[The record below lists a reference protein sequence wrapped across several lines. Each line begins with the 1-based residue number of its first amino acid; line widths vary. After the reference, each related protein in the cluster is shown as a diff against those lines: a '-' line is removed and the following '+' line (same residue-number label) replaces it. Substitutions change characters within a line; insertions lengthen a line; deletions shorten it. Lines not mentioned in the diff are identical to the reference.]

1 MSPKRRFL
9 FLRRLV
15 AGARVRRRAVVLSIG
30 IGISIIGCDEQSGRR
45 DESPDRQLRVFIVG
59 ESEAEPT
66 WPVLQALA
74 KQFQEN
80 SKRVEFIAVA
90 PKSSSPRE
98 QQALLESLPG
108 RGASVACLIPTD
120 PPSLRGSVNRL
131 ATGGCRVVTIGRD
144 VPESSR
150 SVYCG
155 PSEIEIGKKAAEAC
169 AVALSGRPQTV
180 MTLTAGESNT
190 TYRVRSYS
198 FREELPV
205 HGPIEIVKEVDCG
218 GNIFDAVE
226 IVRRDARSYPR
237 IGCWV
242 LFDDWPLRATSA
254 KERLLPLGCR
264 MVLCNGN
271 PKYMDR
277 MSSGEIQA
285 IVTFD
290 LYECVSRAL
299 QAASGLAEDP
309 TRQQPAFVMVESATV
324 TISEMEWYRR
334 CWDSW
339 RHGMPSPP
347 QTPWD

>member
-1 MSPKRRFL
+1 MRQPL
-9 FLRRLV
+9 FLRGAP
-15 AGARVRRRAVVLSIG
+15 AGARVRWRAAIFC
-30 IGISIIGCDEQSGRR
+30 IGISVWIIGCDEQSGRSG
-45 DESPDRQLRVFIVG
+45 ESSQRSLRVFIVG
-59 ESEAEPT
+59 ESEAEPS
-66 WPVLQALA
+66 WPVLKALA
-74 KQFQEN
+74 GQFHEN
-80 SKRVEFIAVA
+80 SRRVEFIAVA
-90 PKSSSPRE
+90 PKSSSPQE
-98 QQALLESLPG
+98 QQALLDSLPR

-120 PPSLRGSVNRL
+120 PPSVRASVNRL
-131 ATGGCRVVTIGRD
+131 ATGGCRVVTIARD
-144 VPESSR
+144 VPESGR

-155 PSEIEIGKKAAEAC
+155 PSETEIGRKAAEAC

-180 MTLTAGESNT
+180 MTLTSTESNT
-190 TYRVRSYS
+190 AYRVRSHS
-198 FREELPV
+198 FREEIPLY
-205 HGPIEIVKEVDCG
+205 GPIEIVKEVECG

-277 MSSGEIQA
+277 VSSGEIQA

-290 LYECVSRAL
+290 FYECVFNAL
-299 QAASGLAEDP
+299 QAASGLAEEP
-309 TRQQPAFVMVESATV
+309 TRQRPAFVMVDSVTV

-334 CWDSW
+334 CWESW
-339 RHGMPSPP
+339 RHGQPSPP
-347 QTPWD
+347 QSPWE